1 MSKRIA
7 LLVVLCLSV
16 LGITSS
22 AFAAVENS
30 PARRPAAVPSQ
41 LYTGPVTVFN
51 APTGLTQTF
60 TTTAR
65 FNGDASYLDI
75 FSSVGTGI
83 TGNVSSTLWFSSNAA
98 DWVQKDVVYATAAT
112 LGFTHTPAYGAYYR
126 LVIVTS
132 GWYITPTIR
141 IVQKP

>member
-1 MSKRIA
+1 MSKRIT
-7 LLVVLCLSV
+7 LLVVLCLIV

-22 AFAAVENS
+22 AFAAVERS

-51 APTGLTQTF
+51 APTSLTQTF

-75 FSSVGTGI
+75 FSSVTPGI
-83 TGNVSSTLWFSSNAA
+83 TGNVTSTVFFSSNAS
-98 DWVQKDVVYATAAT
+98 DWITKDIVYATGAT
-112 LGFTHTPAYGAYYR
+112 MGFTHTPAYGAYYR
-126 LVIVTS
+126 LVISTS
-132 GWYITPTIR
+132 GWLITPTIR
-141 IVQKP
+141 VVQKP